1 MKKGDI
7 VQVYEQPLTQTKPE
21 GEAKLVSFIQ
31 KLNTRVELWRVKFI
45 EDGQIVSRAIK
56 IK

>member
-1 MKKGDI
+1 MKRGDI
-7 VQVYEQPLTQTKPE
+7 IQVYEQPLTQTKPE

-31 KLNTRVELWRVKFI
+31 KLNTGVELWRVKFI